1 MKKKVIVGTFSLL
14 TSFFISSVISPNEV
28 DAAYYE
34 NVPHTADQWEYRTG
48 WSGLINVHYKT
59 LRYPRG
65 YNRSYYARRPKIWH
79 FPGHY
84 KHYWVFSYRTW

>member
-34 NVPHTADQWEYRTG
+34 NVPHTA
-48 WSGLINVHYKT
+48 IN
-59 LRYPRG
+59 G
-65 YNRSYYARRPKIWH
+65 SIEQDGAA
-79 FPGHY
+79 
-84 KHYWVFSYRTW
+84 

>member
-34 NVPHTADQWEYRTG
+34 NVPHTADQWEYRTDG
-48 WSGLINVHYKT
+48 AAWLMCI
-59 LRYPRG
+59 
-65 YNRSYYARRPKIWH
+65 I
-79 FPGHY
+79 
-84 KHYWVFSYRTW
+84 KH

>member
-48 WSGLINVHYKT
+48 
-59 LRYPRG
+59 
-65 YNRSYYARRPKIWH
+65 
-79 FPGHY
+79 
-84 KHYWVFSYRTW
+84 